1 MQLAPGTWRL
11 AGPVL
16 GVGAVGLVLSPLVGL
31 GLVLLGL
38 AIIWFH
44 RDPDRTAPE
53 RGVLAPADGTVTVLR
68 TEREGAD
75 TDRIR
80 VGIFMDVTD
89 VHVNRAPV
97 GGDITAVEHVP
108 GGHWPAFTKDADRN
122 ERLHIDI
129 EETRVTLIAG
139 TVARRIHPHVA
150 EGVTVSRGE
159 RIGHVSFGSRA
170 DVLLPER
177 FDLDDIAVE
186 TGVSVRAGES
196 VLAHDPAR

>member
-11 AGPVL
+11 AGPVF

-31 GLVLLGL
+31 GLVLGGFGIL
-38 AIIWFH
+38 WFH

-53 RGVLAPADGTVTVLR
+53 QGVLAPADGTVTVLR

-75 TDRIR
+75 SDRIR
-80 VGIFMDVTD
+80 VGIFMNVTD

-97 GGDITAVEHVP
+97 GGEIRAVEHVP

-122 ERLHIDI
+122 ERLHVDI
-129 EETRVTLIAG
+129 GETRVTLIAG
-139 TVARRIHPHVA
+139 TVARRIHPHVS